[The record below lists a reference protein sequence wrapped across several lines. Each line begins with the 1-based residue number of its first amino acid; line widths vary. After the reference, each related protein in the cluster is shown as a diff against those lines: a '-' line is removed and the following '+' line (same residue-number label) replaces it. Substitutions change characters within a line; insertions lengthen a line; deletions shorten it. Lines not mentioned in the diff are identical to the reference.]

1 MAGEADRRAGEKE
14 ESLERVFTED
24 DIQLKAI
31 LDDFKNESNSR
42 AADLNKLRQTE
53 RSFQQ
58 SVKEKRD
65 RLGILQSR
73 RGEAFA
79 LQQDLDAKRQEEYS
93 LMQRVAENFDLSLP
107 VFPPNENFAQRS
119 QRVENFLRQLDSKI
133 ESVTQEGEIKLSK
146 ALKDLEAAQK
156 RTRQAQ
162 LDLQQI
168 TMEIG
173 NDDRE
178 LSRIERERH
187 LLRTELNTFD
197 TLSQRNARPQA
208 EAEVKQAC
216 SSSSLSSQSPRQL
229 KNGKHLILL

>member
-1 MAGEADRRAGEKE
+1 MAGEADRRATEKE

-93 LMQRVAENFDLSLP
+93 LMQRVAENFDISLP

-133 ESVTQEGEIKLSK
+133 ESVTQEGENKLSK
-146 ALKDLEAAQK
+146 ALKDLEGAQK

-208 EAEVKQAC
+208 EAEVKQVCAC
-216 SSSSLSSQSPRQL
+216 PGLPSPPHRQL
-229 KNGKHLILL
+229 KSGKHLTLL